1 MNFLKV
7 KWGGDAMRWKISA
20 VFMGVLVQ
28 SFFLTDFAL
37 ADDLLALVNVS
48 EQTMVVKKNGK
59 TLYHWKVS
67 TGRKGY
73 TTPSGTFRPVR
84 MHKMWRSRKYDN
96 APMPYAIFYNEGYA
110 IHGTSYVS
118 RLGSPASHGCIRLN
132 TANAQ
137 ILYKMLQEAG
147 PENLKIV
154 IK

>member
-1 MNFLKV
+1 MYWKLSSVLIEALFFSFSAMNL
-7 KWGGDAMRWKISA
+7 ASA
-20 VFMGVLVQ
+20 
-28 SFFLTDFAL
+28 DN
-37 ADDLLALVNVS
+37 LLALVNVS
-48 EQTMVVKKNGK
+48 DQTMTVKKNGK

-73 TTPSGTFRPVR
+73 ATPSGTFRPVR
-84 MHKMWRSRKYDN
+84 MHKMWRSHKYDN

-118 RLGSPASHGCIRLN
+118 RLGSPASHGCVRLN

-137 ILYKMLQEAG
+137 ILYKMLQEEG
-147 PENLKIV
+147 LGNLKIV

>member
-1 MNFLKV
+1 MYWKLSSVLIEALFFSFSAMNL
-7 KWGGDAMRWKISA
+7 ASA
-20 VFMGVLVQ
+20 
-28 SFFLTDFAL
+28 DN
-37 ADDLLALVNVS
+37 LLALVNVS
-48 EQTMVVKKNGK
+48 DQTMTVKKNGK

-73 TTPSGTFRPVR
+73 ATPSGTFRPVR

-118 RLGSPASHGCIRLN
+118 RLGSPASHGCVRLN

-137 ILYKMLQEAG
+137 ILYKMLQEEG
-147 PENLKIV
+147 LGNLKIV

>member
-1 MNFLKV
+1 MY
-7 KWGGDAMRWKISA
+7 WKLSSILI
-20 VFMGVLVQ
+20 GVLFF
-28 SFFLTDFAL
+28 SFSAMNL
-37 ADDLLALVNVS
+37 ASADNLLALVNVS
-48 EQTMVVKKNGK
+48 DQTMTVKKNGK

-73 TTPSGTFRPVR
+73 ATPSGTFRPVR

-118 RLGSPASHGCIRLN
+118 RLGSPASHGCVRLN

-137 ILYKMLQEAG
+137 ILYKMLQEEG
-147 PENLKIV
+147 LGNLKIV

>member
-1 MNFLKV
+1 MY
-7 KWGGDAMRWKISA
+7 WKLSSVLI
-20 VFMGVLVQ
+20 GVLFF
-28 SFFLTDFAL
+28 SFSAMNL
-37 ADDLLALVNVS
+37 ASADNLLALVNVS
-48 EQTMVVKKNGK
+48 DQTMTVKKNGK
-59 TLYHWKVS
+59 TLYYWKVS

-73 TTPSGTFRPVR
+73 ATPSGTFRPVR

-118 RLGSPASHGCIRLN
+118 RLGSPASHGCVRLN

-137 ILYKMLQEAG
+137 ILYKMLQEEG
-147 PENLKIV
+147 LGNLKIV

>member
-1 MNFLKV
+1 MNL
-7 KWGGDAMRWKISA
+7 ASA
-20 VFMGVLVQ
+20 
-28 SFFLTDFAL
+28 DN
-37 ADDLLALVNVS
+37 LLALVNVS
-48 EQTMVVKKNGK
+48 DQTMTVKKNGK

-73 TTPSGTFRPVR
+73 ATPSGTFRPVR

-118 RLGSPASHGCIRLN
+118 RLGSPASHGCVRLN

-137 ILYKMLQEAG
+137 ILYKMLQEEGLA
-147 PENLKIV
+147 NLKIV

>member
-1 MNFLKV
+1 MYWKLSSVLIEALFFSFSAMNL
-7 KWGGDAMRWKISA
+7 ASA
-20 VFMGVLVQ
+20 
-28 SFFLTDFAL
+28 DN
-37 ADDLLALVNVS
+37 LLALVNVS
-48 EQTMVVKKNGK
+48 DQTMTVKKNGK

-73 TTPSGTFRPVR
+73 ATPSGTFRPVR

-118 RLGSPASHGCIRLN
+118 RLGSPASHGCVRLN

-137 ILYKMLQEAG
+137 ILYKMLQEEGLA
-147 PENLKIV
+147 NLKIV

>member
-1 MNFLKV
+1 MY
-7 KWGGDAMRWKISA
+7 WKLSSVLI
-20 VFMGVLVQ
+20 GVLFF
-28 SFFLTDFAL
+28 SFSAMNSAS
-37 ADDLLALVNVS
+37 ADNLLALVNVS
-48 EQTMVVKKNGK
+48 DQTMTVKKNGK

-73 TTPSGTFRPVR
+73 ATPSGTFRPVR

-118 RLGSPASHGCIRLN
+118 RLGSPASHGCVRLN

-137 ILYKMLQEAG
+137 ILYKMLQEEG
-147 PENLKIV
+147 LGNLKIV

>member
-1 MNFLKV
+1 MY
-7 KWGGDAMRWKISA
+7 WKLSSVLI
-20 VFMGVLVQ
+20 GVLFF
-28 SFFLTDFAL
+28 SFSAMNL
-37 ADDLLALVNVS
+37 ASADNLLALVNVS
-48 EQTMVVKKNGK
+48 HQTMTVKKNGK

-73 TTPSGTFRPVR
+73 ATPSGTFRPVR

-118 RLGSPASHGCIRLN
+118 RLGSPASHGCVRLN

-137 ILYKMLQEAG
+137 ILYKMLQEEG
-147 PENLKIV
+147 LGNLKIV

>member
-1 MNFLKV
+1 MY
-7 KWGGDAMRWKISA
+7 WKLSSVLI
-20 VFMGVLVQ
+20 GVLFF
-28 SFFLTDFAL
+28 SFSAMNL
-37 ADDLLALVNVS
+37 ASADNLLALVNVS
-48 EQTMVVKKNGK
+48 DQTMTVKKNRK

-73 TTPSGTFRPVR
+73 ATPSGTFRTVR

-118 RLGSPASHGCIRLN
+118 RLGSPASHGCVRLN

-137 ILYKMLQEAG
+137 ILYKMLQEEG
-147 PENLKIV
+147 LGNLKIV

>member
-1 MNFLKV
+1 MY
-7 KWGGDAMRWKISA
+7 WKLSS
-20 VFMGVLVQ
+20 VFVGVLFF
-28 SFFLTDFAL
+28 SFSGMNVAS
-37 ADDLLALVNVS
+37 ADNLLALVNVS
-48 EQTMVVKKNGK
+48 DQTMTVKKNGK

-73 TTPSGTFRPVR
+73 ATPSGTFRPVR

-118 RLGSPASHGCIRLN
+118 RLGSPASHGCVRLN
-132 TANAQ
+132 TVNAQ
-137 ILYKMLQEAG
+137 ILYKMLQEEG
-147 PENLKIV
+147 LGNLKIV

>member
-1 MNFLKV
+1 MNL
-7 KWGGDAMRWKISA
+7 ASA
-20 VFMGVLVQ
+20 
-28 SFFLTDFAL
+28 DN
-37 ADDLLALVNVS
+37 LLALVNVS
-48 EQTMVVKKNGK
+48 DQTMTVKKNGK

-73 TTPSGTFRPVR
+73 ATPSGTFRPIR

-118 RLGSPASHGCIRLN
+118 RLGSPASHGCVRLN

-137 ILYKMLQEAG
+137 ILYKMLQEEG
-147 PENLKIV
+147 LGNLKIV

>member
-1 MNFLKV
+1 MP
-7 KWGGDAMRWKISA
+7 WKIS
-20 VFMGVLVQ
+20 VLFSGTVVLL
-28 SFFLTDFAL
+28 FFLSNVAVAAEL
-37 ADDLLALVNVS
+37 VALVDVS
-48 EQTMVVKKNGK
+48 DQTMVVKKNGK
-59 TLYHWKVS
+59 TLYRWKVS

-73 TTPSGTFRPVR
+73 STPSGTFRPIR

-118 RLGSPASHGCIRLN
+118 RLGSPASHGCVRLN
-132 TANAQ
+132 TINAQ
-137 ILYKMLQEAG
+137 ILYKMLQDEG

>member
-1 MNFLKV
+1 MY
-7 KWGGDAMRWKISA
+7 WKLYSVLI
-20 VFMGVLVQ
+20 GVLFF
-28 SFFLTDFAL
+28 SFSAMNL
-37 ADDLLALVNVS
+37 ASADNLLALVNVS
-48 EQTMVVKKNGK
+48 DQTMTVKKNGK

-73 TTPSGTFRPVR
+73 ATPSGTFRPVR

-118 RLGSPASHGCIRLN
+118 RLGSPASHGCVRLN

-137 ILYKMLQEAG
+137 ILYKMLQEEG
-147 PENLKIV
+147 LGNLKIV

>member
-1 MNFLKV
+1 MY
-7 KWGGDAMRWKISA
+7 WKLSSVLI
-20 VFMGVLVQ
+20 GVLFF
-28 SFFLTDFAL
+28 SFSEMNL
-37 ADDLLALVNVS
+37 ASADNLLALVNVS
-48 EQTMVVKKNGK
+48 DQTMTVKKNGK

-73 TTPSGTFRPVR
+73 ATPSGTFRPIR

-118 RLGSPASHGCIRLN
+118 RLGSPASHGCVRLN

-137 ILYKMLQEAG
+137 ILYKMLQEEG
-147 PENLKIV
+147 LGNLKIV

>member
-1 MNFLKV
+1 MYWKLSFVLIEALFFSFSAMNL
-7 KWGGDAMRWKISA
+7 ASA
-20 VFMGVLVQ
+20 
-28 SFFLTDFAL
+28 DN
-37 ADDLLALVNVS
+37 LLALVNVS
-48 EQTMVVKKNGK
+48 DQTMTVKKNGK

-73 TTPSGTFRPVR
+73 ATPSGTFRPVR

-118 RLGSPASHGCIRLN
+118 RLGSPASHGCVRLN

-137 ILYKMLQEAG
+137 ILYKMLQEEG
-147 PENLKIV
+147 LGNLKIV

>member
-1 MNFLKV
+1 MYWKLFSVLIEALFFSFSAMNL
-7 KWGGDAMRWKISA
+7 ASA
-20 VFMGVLVQ
+20 
-28 SFFLTDFAL
+28 DN
-37 ADDLLALVNVS
+37 LLALVNVS
-48 EQTMVVKKNGK
+48 DQTMTVKKNGK

-73 TTPSGTFRPVR
+73 ATPSGTFRPVR

-118 RLGSPASHGCIRLN
+118 RLGSPASHGCVRLN

-137 ILYKMLQEAG
+137 ILYKMLQEEG
-147 PENLKIV
+147 LGNLKIV

>member
-1 MNFLKV
+1 MYWKLSSVLIGMLFFSFSAMNL
-7 KWGGDAMRWKISA
+7 ASA
-20 VFMGVLVQ
+20 
-28 SFFLTDFAL
+28 DN
-37 ADDLLALVNVS
+37 LLALVNVS
-48 EQTMVVKKNGK
+48 DQTMTVKKNGK

-73 TTPSGTFRPVR
+73 ATPSGTFRPVR

-118 RLGSPASHGCIRLN
+118 RLGSPASHGCVRLN

-137 ILYKMLQEAG
+137 ILYKMLQEEGLA
-147 PENLKIV
+147 NLKIV

>member
-1 MNFLKV
+1 MYWKLSSVLIEALFFSFSAMNL
-7 KWGGDAMRWKISA
+7 ASA
-20 VFMGVLVQ
+20 
-28 SFFLTDFAL
+28 DN
-37 ADDLLALVNVS
+37 LLALVNVS
-48 EQTMVVKKNGK
+48 DQTMTVKKNGK

-73 TTPSGTFRPVR
+73 ATPSGTFRPVR

-118 RLGSPASHGCIRLN
+118 RLGSPASHGCVRLN

-137 ILYKMLQEAG
+137 ILYKMLQEEG
-147 PENLKIV
+147 LVNLKIV

>member
-1 MNFLKV
+1 MY
-7 KWGGDAMRWKISA
+7 WKLSSVLI
-20 VFMGVLVQ
+20 GVLFF
-28 SFFLTDFAL
+28 SFSAMNL
-37 ADDLLALVNVS
+37 ASADNLLALVNVS
-48 EQTMVVKKNGK
+48 DQTMIVKKNGK

-73 TTPSGTFRPVR
+73 ATPSGTFRPVR

-118 RLGSPASHGCIRLN
+118 RLGSPASHGCVRLN

-137 ILYKMLQEAG
+137 ILYKMLQEEG
-147 PENLKIV
+147 LGNLKIV

>member
-1 MNFLKV
+1 MY
-7 KWGGDAMRWKISA
+7 WKLSSVLI
-20 VFMGVLVQ
+20 GVLFF
-28 SFFLTDFAL
+28 SFSAMNL
-37 ADDLLALVNVS
+37 ASADNLLAFVNVS
-48 EQTMVVKKNGK
+48 DQTMTVKKNGK

-73 TTPSGTFRPVR
+73 ATPSGTFRPVR

-118 RLGSPASHGCIRLN
+118 RLGSPASHGCVRLN

-137 ILYKMLQEAG
+137 ILYKMLQEEG
-147 PENLKIV
+147 LGNLKIV

>member
-1 MNFLKV
+1 MY
-7 KWGGDAMRWKISA
+7 WKLSSVLI
-20 VFMGVLVQ
+20 GVLFF
-28 SFFLTDFAL
+28 SFSAMNL
-37 ADDLLALVNVS
+37 ASADNLLALVNVS
-48 EQTMVVKKNGK
+48 DQTMTVKKNGK

-73 TTPSGTFRPVR
+73 ATPSGTFRPVR

-118 RLGSPASHGCIRLN
+118 RLGSPASHGCVRLN

-137 ILYKMLQEAG
+137 ILYKMLQEEG
-147 PENLKIV
+147 LGNLKIV

>member
-1 MNFLKV
+1 MYWKLSSVLIEALFFSFSAMNL
-7 KWGGDAMRWKISA
+7 ASA
-20 VFMGVLVQ
+20 
-28 SFFLTDFAL
+28 DN
-37 ADDLLALVNVS
+37 LLALVNVS
-48 EQTMVVKKNGK
+48 DQTMTVKKNGK

-73 TTPSGTFRPVR
+73 VTPSGTFRPVR

-118 RLGSPASHGCIRLN
+118 RLGSPASHGCVRLN

-137 ILYKMLQEAG
+137 ILYKMLQEEG
-147 PENLKIV
+147 LGNLKIV

>member
-1 MNFLKV
+1 MYWKLSSVFVGLLFFSFSGMNV
-7 KWGGDAMRWKISA
+7 ASA
-20 VFMGVLVQ
+20 
-28 SFFLTDFAL
+28 DN
-37 ADDLLALVNVS
+37 LLALVNVS
-48 EQTMVVKKNGK
+48 DQTMTVKKNGK

-73 TTPSGTFRPVR
+73 ATPSGTFRPVR

-118 RLGSPASHGCIRLN
+118 RLGSPASHGCVRLN
-132 TANAQ
+132 TVNAQ
-137 ILYKMLQEAG
+137 ILYKMLQEEG
-147 PENLKIV
+147 LGNLKIV

>member
-1 MNFLKV
+1 MNL
-7 KWGGDAMRWKISA
+7 ASA
-20 VFMGVLVQ
+20 
-28 SFFLTDFAL
+28 DN
-37 ADDLLALVNVS
+37 LLALVNVS
-48 EQTMVVKKNGK
+48 DQTMTVKKNGK

-73 TTPSGTFRPVR
+73 ATPSGTFRPVR
-84 MHKMWRSRKYDN
+84 MHKMWRSHKYDN

-118 RLGSPASHGCIRLN
+118 RLGSPASHGCVRLN

-137 ILYKMLQEAG
+137 ILYKMLQEEG
-147 PENLKIV
+147 LGNLKIV

>member
-1 MNFLKV
+1 MYWKLSSVLIGALFFSFSAMNL
-7 KWGGDAMRWKISA
+7 ASA
-20 VFMGVLVQ
+20 
-28 SFFLTDFAL
+28 DN
-37 ADDLLALVNVS
+37 LLALVNVS
-48 EQTMVVKKNGK
+48 DQTMTVKKNGK

-73 TTPSGTFRPVR
+73 ATPSGTFRPVR
-84 MHKMWRSRKYDN
+84 MHKMWRSHKYDN

-118 RLGSPASHGCIRLN
+118 RLGSPASHGCVRLN

-137 ILYKMLQEAG
+137 ILYKMLQEEG
-147 PENLKIV
+147 LGNLKIV

>member
-1 MNFLKV
+1 MY
-7 KWGGDAMRWKISA
+7 WKLSSVLI
-20 VFMGVLVQ
+20 GVLFF
-28 SFFLTDFAL
+28 SFSAMNL
-37 ADDLLALVNVS
+37 ASADNLLALVNVS
-48 EQTMVVKKNGK
+48 DQTMTVKKNRK

-73 TTPSGTFRPVR
+73 ATPSGTFRPVR

-118 RLGSPASHGCIRLN
+118 RLGSPASHGCVRLN

-137 ILYKMLQEAG
+137 ILYKMLQEEG
-147 PENLKIV
+147 LGNLKIV

>member
-1 MNFLKV
+1 MQRGK
-7 KWGGDAMRWKISA
+7 KAMPWKIS
-20 VFMGVLVQ
+20 VLFSGTVVLL
-28 SFFLTDFAL
+28 FFLSNVAVAAEL
-37 ADDLLALVNVS
+37 VALVDVS
-48 EQTMVVKKNGK
+48 DQTMVVKKNGK
-59 TLYHWKVS
+59 TLYRWKVS

-73 TTPSGTFRPVR
+73 STPSGTFRPIR

-118 RLGSPASHGCIRLN
+118 RLGSPASHGCVRLN
-132 TANAQ
+132 TINAQ
-137 ILYKMLQEAG
+137 ILYKMLQDEG

>member
-1 MNFLKV
+1 MY
-7 KWGGDAMRWKISA
+7 WKLSSVLI
-20 VFMGVLVQ
+20 GVLFF
-28 SFFLTDFAL
+28 SFSAMNL
-37 ADDLLALVNVS
+37 ASADNLLALVNVS
-48 EQTMVVKKNGK
+48 DQTMTVKKNGK

-73 TTPSGTFRPVR
+73 ATPSGTFRPVR
-84 MHKMWRSRKYDN
+84 MHKMWRSHKYDN

-118 RLGSPASHGCIRLN
+118 RLGSPASHGCVRLN

-137 ILYKMLQEAG
+137 ILYKMLQEEG
-147 PENLKIV
+147 LGNLKIV

>member
-1 MNFLKV
+1 MY
-7 KWGGDAMRWKISA
+7 WKLSSVLI
-20 VFMGVLVQ
+20 GVLFF
-28 SFFLTDFAL
+28 SFSAMNL
-37 ADDLLALVNVS
+37 ASADNLLALVNVS
-48 EQTMVVKKNGK
+48 DQTMTVKKNGK

-73 TTPSGTFRPVR
+73 VTPSGTFRPVR

-118 RLGSPASHGCIRLN
+118 RLGSPASHGCVRLN

-137 ILYKMLQEAG
+137 ILYKMLQEEG
-147 PENLKIV
+147 LGNLKIV

>member
-1 MNFLKV
+1 MYWKLSSVLIEVLFFSFSAMNL
-7 KWGGDAMRWKISA
+7 ASA
-20 VFMGVLVQ
+20 
-28 SFFLTDFAL
+28 DN
-37 ADDLLALVNVS
+37 LLALVNVS
-48 EQTMVVKKNGK
+48 DQTMTVKKNGK

-73 TTPSGTFRPVR
+73 ATPSGTFRPVR

-118 RLGSPASHGCIRLN
+118 RLGSPASHGCVRLN

-137 ILYKMLQEAG
+137 ILYKMLQEEG
-147 PENLKIV
+147 LGNLKIV